1 MNNTRNNCAN
11 CFFGKCEA
19 DHKCTCHV
27 NRPLKDGWPLVHG
40 DDYCSYW
47 TDPQTLTR
55 PFLVL
60 PLDPWRVS
68 DGKQQRMEAQA

>member
-1 MNNTRNNCAN
+1 MNATNSTCAN
-11 CFFGKCEA
+11 CFFGKMR
-19 DHKCTCHV
+19 DNKRSCHV
-27 NRPLKDGWPLVHG
+27 NRPLKDGWPLVHE

-47 TDPQTLTR
+47 TDQQTLVR

-68 DGKQQRMEAQA
+68 DGKAAKVEAQA